1 MRLDSDDASSRS
13 FAPWLTEVGHGC
25 NLQDERYLAIP
36 EDMRADNSES
46 LINFTY
52 PDIDSPVPP
61 PPNYFLDRMILAPR
75 NADVSDINEAI
86 LNRMVGHRHTY
97 ISADQVVDDESGP
110 GSSTSRPVPIEF
122 LRSIHASGLPPGE
135 LSVKIGA
142 PLILLRNLSPKDGLC
157 NGTRMI
163 LTRMSNRVLEVE
175 IIGGEHNGK
184 LAFIPR
190 ISLIPTDISDLTFK
204 FRRLQF
210 PVRLAFALTINKAQ
224 GQSVR
229 YIGVDLRVPVFAHG
243 QLYVALSRATSR
255 HRVKILLPDDET
267 GCRTTNVVYSEV
279 LID

>member
-1 MRLDSDDASSRS
+1 
-13 FAPWLTEVGHGC
+13 
-25 NLQDERYLAIP
+25 
-36 EDMRADNSES
+36 
-46 LINFTY
+46 
-52 PDIDSPVPP
+52 
-61 PPNYFLDRMILAPR
+61 
-75 NADVSDINEAI
+75 
-86 LNRMVGHRHTY
+86 
-97 ISADQVVDDESGP
+97 
-110 GSSTSRPVPIEF
+110 
-122 LRSIHASGLPPGE
+122 
-135 LSVKIGA
+135 
-142 PLILLRNLSPKDGLC
+142 
-157 NGTRMI
+157 
-163 LTRMSNRVLEVE
+163 VLEVQ

-229 YIGVDLRVPVFAHG
+229 YVGVDLRVPIFAHG

-267 GCRTTNVVYSEV
+267 RCRTTNVVYPEV